1 MVLGHFIARHLVL
14 LHTLFDIRVELIPL
28 RFLNSLCNLGIAS
41 RVTAP
46 DLALLPIPL
55 PSLALSLL
63 PARILLNQSVCV
75 VARLDFGVEIRGT
88 LVEIIADVILIACRN
103 TFNVTNIESNCL
115 ILNRTN
121 SLALSHT
128 TLLPPLVHMPQLN
141 HRQPAVLFLFFAVVV
156 GWILLADGDV
166 GAEWR
171 LVFRGQFVG
180 LRYRS
185 PLRLV
190 HIQRQ
195 LLNI

>member
-1 MVLGHFIARHLVL
+1 M
-14 LHTLFDIRVELIPL
+14 
-28 RFLNSLCNLGIAS
+28 
-41 RVTAP
+41 
-46 DLALLPIPL
+46 
-55 PSLALSLL
+55 
-63 PARILLNQSVCV
+63 

-88 LVEIIADVILIACRN
+88 LVEIIPDVILIACWN
-103 TFNVTNIESNCL
+103 TFNIANIESNGL

-128 TLLPPLVHMPQLN
+128 TLLPPLVQMPQLN
-141 HRQPAVLFLFFAVVV
+141 HCQPAVLFLLFAVVV
-156 GWILLADGDV
+156 VVWRILLADGNV

-185 PLRLV
+185 PFRLV

-195 LLNI
+195 LLNIRGIF